1 MIIND
6 NFYPQELLEFEYY
19 VKKCPLYLQNDENFL
34 EHFRIWY
41 DLLAGTNQENGTVNT
56 SLNILY
62 FMNIFDNDYL
72 ENINKLKDDSLK
84 IDILEKLGNLFNV
97 KRNFSVTYTENNQ
110 IKNESLNLSD
120 EEFLLL
126 IKSRIIKNYSNGSYQ
141 QMREFYDKAGLQIY
155 YKSEQ
160 SGSVNIVLLVSDG
173 TLSYNYTDNV
183 KKMFKAG
190 LLTIQSMGIQYNHT
204 ITDYNV
210 LLIWK
215 ENDDGSVID
224 ATGWDVGV
232 WYL

>member
-41 DLLAGTNQENGTVNT
+41 DLLAGSNKENGTINT

-62 FMNIFDNDYL
+62 FMNIFDNNYL
-72 ENINKLKDDSLK
+72 ENINKLKDDGLK

-97 KRNFSVTYTENNQ
+97 KRNFSVSYIDNNQ
-110 IKNESLNLSD
+110 QVSESLNLTD

-160 SGSVNIVLLVSDG
+160 SGSVNVILLVSDG
-173 TLSYNYTDNV
+173 TLSYSYTDNI

-204 ITDYNV
+204 VTDYNV
-210 LLIWK
+210 LLVWK
-215 ENDDGSVID
+215 ENDDGSILD
-224 ATGWDVGV
+224 SIGWDTGV
-232 WYL
+232 WYI

>member
-41 DLLAGTNQENGTVNT
+41 DLLAGTNEENGTVNT

-72 ENINKLKDDSLK
+72 ENINKLKNDSLK

-97 KRNFSVTYTENNQ
+97 KRNFSVNYIDNNQ
-110 IKNESLNLSD
+110 QINESLNLTD

-160 SGSVNIVLLVSDG
+160 SGSVNVILLVSDG
-173 TLSYNYTDNV
+173 TLSYNYTDNI
-183 KKMFKAG
+183 KKMFNSG
-190 LLTIQSMGIQYNHT
+190 LLTIQSMGIQYSHT
-204 ITDYNV
+204 VTDYNV

-215 ENDDGSVID
+215 ENDDGSILD
-224 ATGWDVGV
+224 SIGWDTGV
-232 WYL
+232 WYI

>member
-1 MIIND
+1 MIRND

-41 DLLAGTNQENGTVNT
+41 DLLAGTNEENGTVNT

-97 KRNFSVTYTENNQ
+97 KRNFSVSYVDNNQ
-110 IKNESLNLSD
+110 QVSESLNLTD

-160 SGSVNIVLLVSDG
+160 SGSVNVILLVSDG
-173 TLSYNYTDNV
+173 TLSYNYTDNI

-204 ITDYNV
+204 VTDYNV

-215 ENDDGSVID
+215 ENDDGSISD
-224 ATGWDVGV
+224 SRGWDTGV
-232 WYL
+232 WYI